1 MDSYS
6 RGTEVDI
13 KAPTQRSL
21 CFFLWFMYCKI
32 LKKKLVV
39 NAVGAAQPGIRS
51 RGCAVRSRWDLHL
64 PWENSTTASPLG
76 SVTLF
81 SQREKGRQGTEPVT
95 TSPRSF

>member
-32 LKKKLVV
+32 LKKNSSLMQWVLPSLEFAPG
-39 NAVGAAQPGIRS
+39 AVQ
-51 RGCAVRSRWDLHL
+51 
-64 PWENSTTASPLG
+64 
-76 SVTLF
+76 
-81 SQREKGRQGTEPVT
+81 
-95 TSPRSF
+95 

>member
-32 LKKKLVV
+32 LKEGKVLVMQWMV
-39 NAVGAAQPGIRS
+39 PSLEFAPRANEIQVGS
-51 RGCAVRSRWDLHL
+51 
-64 PWENSTTASPLG
+64 ASPVGIQHHTIIPGLRDSVLPLG
-76 SVTLF
+76 EGET
-81 SQREKGRQGTEPVT
+81 
-95 TSPRSF
+95 RS